1 MTSGFNDAEANS
13 LIEKLK
19 NRIREENM
27 RYALGMISCY
37 DPATP
42 NNYTRITIE
51 EGLNFIK
58 LLRYNFNFGTV
69 YVKAGLDYEILV
81 SNKNQQNEKTISLAC
96 ISVNGKVVVESKMVI
111 NDINDNTQCGLE
123 TPTLQALT
131 SVGGGDYDDD
141 GNVLFNTDIC
151 LQFLPGPLL
160 MAVINDP
167 LIIVEDRDGVDNSIV
182 TLNCTAI
189 EISPSNIV
197 EPCINGKY
205 FNFQAHPYGQSDY
218 RHWYFNITA
227 TRLTYTGIT
236 SFKII
241 LNAVNVPMN
250 PDEVTRTS
258 ETRNV
263 LVTVQDIQNMPPIF
277 DQNTLSFTMSE
288 ER

>member
-1 MTSGFNDAEANS
+1 MFNLTTSGNMTSGFNDAEANS

-131 SVGGGDYDDD
+131 S
-141 GNVLFNTDIC
+141 F
-151 LQFLPGPLL
+151 
-160 MAVINDP
+160 
-167 LIIVEDRDGVDNSIV
+167 S
-182 TLNCTAI
+182 
-189 EISPSNIV
+189 
-197 EPCINGKY
+197 
-205 FNFQAHPYGQSDY
+205 
-218 RHWYFNITA
+218 
-227 TRLTYTGIT
+227 
-236 SFKII
+236 
-241 LNAVNVPMN
+241 
-250 PDEVTRTS
+250 
-258 ETRNV
+258 
-263 LVTVQDIQNMPPIF
+263 LVHC
-277 DQNTLSFTMSE
+277 
-288 ER
+288 